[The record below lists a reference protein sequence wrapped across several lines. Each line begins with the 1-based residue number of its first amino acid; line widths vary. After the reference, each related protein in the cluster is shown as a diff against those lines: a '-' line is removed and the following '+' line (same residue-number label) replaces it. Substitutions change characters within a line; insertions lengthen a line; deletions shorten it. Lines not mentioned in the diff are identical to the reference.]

1 MLGGSRLV
9 GAGHVDR
16 SSAED
21 VAVGSDARYAEYWV
35 ERVRSIRRFT
45 RRDKDARAPYK
56 PLLLLWLIGRLASG
70 MPARVSF
77 KDAELDLKLLM
88 HRHRL
93 GRSVRVGFPFVY
105 LGTSS
110 ELWRVEDSHG
120 NDVAKMPQSTKESPV
135 FLREEAV
142 GSLAPEFELA
152 LGDPQ
157 VRSAVVNALLHME
170 FPETLHDDILA
181 EVNLRHLVAAQQSA
195 RDPQFKVTVLRA
207 YEDRCSF
214 CGYDLRLGGS
224 PVGIDAAHVQMRAKG
239 GPDRVENGL
248 ALCVQHHRLFDSGAL
263 GLDHEHRILVSEHLN
278 LSDQES
284 AARIRSLVGER
295 IRTPLRRYR
304 LPASEH
310 IDWHTK
316 NLFKH
321 PAR

>member
-1 MLGGSRLV
+1 MLRGSRLV

-21 VAVGSDARYAEYWV
+21 VAVGSDAEYWV
-35 ERVRSIRRFT
+35 ERVRSIRRFKS
-45 RRDKDARAPYK
+45 RDSDARAPYK
-56 PLLLLWLIGRLASG
+56 PLLLLWLIGRVAAG
-70 MPARVSF
+70 MSSRVSF
-77 KDAELDLKLLM
+77 RDAEADLRRLLSK
-88 HRHRL
+88 HP
-93 GRSVRVGFPFVY
+93 VGKSRPKAENPFVY
-105 LGTSS
+105 LASDPV
-110 ELWRVEDSHG
+110 LWRVEDSAG
-120 NDVAKMPQSTKESPV
+120 ADVARMEQRKKASPV

-142 GSLAPEFELA
+142 GCLAPEFELA
-152 LGDPQ
+152 LHDPQ

-170 FPETLHDDILA
+170 FPETLHDDVLA

-195 RDPQFKVTVLRA
+195 RDPQFKITVLRA

-263 GLDHEHRILVSEHLN
+263 GLDHAHRILVSEHLN

-310 IDWHTK
+310 IDWHTD